1 MSEQNLSQD
10 IDIATVEETTVEN
23 VDMAVD
29 DVAINL
35 EVTSATTKAG
45 IETNADGVIT
55 SPNKKKGKPAPSIA
69 VVDGAIGSPGA
80 NRKDQV
86 KKVAEPKIKKETV
99 ALFSTKNV
107 FWENVGEV
115 KRGYNF
121 VTPAQAEY
129 WVKRTHIRLATPQEI
144 KEAFDN

>member
-1 MSEQNLSQD
+1 MSDELSND
-10 IDIATVEETTVEN
+10 TTVDIAT
-23 VDMAVD
+23 D
-29 DVAINL
+29 DVQVNL

-45 IETNADGVIT
+45 IQTDANGVIT

-69 VVDGAIGSPGA
+69 VVGGAIGSPGA
-80 NRKDQV
+80 SRKDPVKQV
-86 KKVAEPKIKKETV
+86 VEPKTKKETV

-107 FWENVGEV
+107 FWDGVGEV

-121 VTPAQAEY
+121 VTPAQAEK
-129 WVKRTHIRLATPQEI
+129 WKARNHIRVATPTEI

>member
-1 MSEQNLSQD
+1 MSDELLND
-10 IDIATVEETTVEN
+10 TIADIAT
-23 VDMAVD
+23 D
-29 DVAINL
+29 DVQVNL

-45 IETNADGVIT
+45 IQTDANGVIT

-80 NRKDQV
+80 SRKDPV
-86 KKVAEPKIKKETV
+86 KAVSEPKTKKETV

-107 FWENVGEV
+107 FWDGVGEV

-121 VTPAQAEY
+121 VTPAQAEK
-129 WVKRTHIRLATPQEI
+129 WKARNHIRVATPAEI

>member
-1 MSEQNLSQD
+1 MSDELSND
-10 IDIATVEETTVEN
+10 TTVDIAT
-23 VDMAVD
+23 D
-29 DVAINL
+29 DVQVNL

-45 IETNADGVIT
+45 IQTDANGVIT

-80 NRKDQV
+80 SRKDPV
-86 KKVAEPKIKKETV
+86 KAVSEPKTKKETV

-121 VTPAQAEY
+121 VTPEQAEY
-129 WVKRTHIRLATPQEI
+129 WKKRPHIRMATPQEV

>member
-1 MSEQNLSQD
+1 MSDELSND
-10 IDIATVEETTVEN
+10 TTVDIAT
-23 VDMAVD
+23 D
-29 DVAINL
+29 DVQVNL

-45 IETNADGVIT
+45 IQTDANGVIV
-55 SPNKKKGKPAPSIA
+55 SPTKKKGKPAPSIA

-80 NRKDQV
+80 SRKDPV
-86 KKVAEPKIKKETV
+86 KAVLEPKTKKETV

-121 VTPAQAEY
+121 VTPEQAEY
-129 WVKRTHIRLATPQEI
+129 WKKRPHIRMATPQEV

>member
-1 MSEQNLSQD
+1 MSDELSND
-10 IDIATVEETTVEN
+10 TTADIAT
-23 VDMAVD
+23 D
-29 DVAINL
+29 DVQVNL

-45 IETNADGVIT
+45 IQTDANGVIA
-55 SPNKKKGKPAPSIA
+55 SPTKKKGKPAPSIA

-80 NRKDQV
+80 SRKDPV
-86 KKVAEPKIKKETV
+86 KAVSEPKTKKETV

-121 VTPAQAEY
+121 VTPEQAEY
-129 WVKRTHIRLATPQEI
+129 WKKRPHIRMATPQEV

>member
-1 MSEQNLSQD
+1 MSD
-10 IDIATVEETTVEN
+10 ETLNDTL
-23 VDMAVD
+23 VDVAVD
-29 DVAINL
+29 NVQVNL

-45 IETNADGVIT
+45 IQTDANGVIT
-55 SPNKKKGKPAPSIA
+55 SPTKKKSKPAPSIM

-86 KKVAEPKIKKETV
+86 KTLEEPKTKKETV

-107 FWENVGEV
+107 FWDGVGEV

-121 VTPAQAEY
+121 VLPAQAEK
-129 WVKRTHIRLATPQEI
+129 WKTRGHIRVATPAEI

>member
-1 MSEQNLSQD
+1 MSDELSND
-10 IDIATVEETTVEN
+10 TTVDIAT
-23 VDMAVD
+23 D
-29 DVAINL
+29 DVQVNL

-45 IETNADGVIT
+45 IQTDANGVIT
-55 SPNKKKGKPAPSIA
+55 SPTKKKGKPAPSIA

-80 NRKDQV
+80 SRKDPV
-86 KKVAEPKIKKETV
+86 KAVSEPKTKKETV

-121 VTPAQAEY
+121 VTPEQAEY
-129 WVKRTHIRLATPQEI
+129 WKKRPHIRMATPQEV

>member
-1 MSEQNLSQD
+1 MSDELSND
-10 IDIATVEETTVEN
+10 TAVDIAI
-23 VDMAVD
+23 D
-29 DVAINL
+29 DVQVNL

-45 IETNADGVIT
+45 IQTDANGVIT

-80 NRKDQV
+80 SRKDPV
-86 KKVAEPKIKKETV
+86 KQIVEPKTKKETV

-107 FWENVGEV
+107 FWDGVGEV

-121 VTPAQAEY
+121 VTPAQAEK
-129 WVKRTHIRLATPQEI
+129 WKARNHIRVATPTEI

>member
-1 MSEQNLSQD
+1 MSDELSND
-10 IDIATVEETTVEN
+10 TTADIAT
-23 VDMAVD
+23 D
-29 DVAINL
+29 DVQVNL

-45 IETNADGVIT
+45 IQTDANGVIT

-80 NRKDQV
+80 SRKDPV
-86 KKVAEPKIKKETV
+86 KAVTEPKTKKETV
-99 ALFSTKNV
+99 ALYSTRNV
-107 FWENVGEV
+107 FWEGVGEV

-121 VTPAQAEY
+121 VTPEQAKF
-129 WVKRTHIRLATPQEI
+129 WQKRIHVRLATPEEI

>member
-1 MSEQNLSQD
+1 MSDELSND
-10 IDIATVEETTVEN
+10 TTVDIAT
-23 VDMAVD
+23 D
-29 DVAINL
+29 DVQVNL

-45 IETNADGVIT
+45 IQTDANGVIA
-55 SPNKKKGKPAPSIA
+55 SPTKKKGKPAPSIA

-80 NRKDQV
+80 SRKDPV
-86 KKVAEPKIKKETV
+86 KAVSEPKTKKETV

-121 VTPAQAEY
+121 VTPEQAEY
-129 WVKRTHIRLATPQEI
+129 WKKRPHIRMATPQEV

>member
-1 MSEQNLSQD
+1 MSDELLN
-10 IDIATVEETTVEN
+10 DIA
-23 VDMAVD
+23 VDVVTD
-29 DVAINL
+29 DVQVNL

-45 IETNADGVIT
+45 IQTDANGVIA
-55 SPNKKKGKPAPSIA
+55 SPTKKKSKPAPSIA

-80 NRKDQV
+80 SRKDPV
-86 KKVAEPKIKKETV
+86 KAVSEPKTKKETV

-107 FWENVGEV
+107 FWDGVGEV

-121 VTPAQAEY
+121 VTPAQAEK
-129 WVKRTHIRLATPQEI
+129 WKARNHIRVATPAEI

>member
-1 MSEQNLSQD
+1 MSDELSND
-10 IDIATVEETTVEN
+10 TTVDIAT
-23 VDMAVD
+23 D
-29 DVAINL
+29 DVQVNL

-45 IETNADGVIT
+45 IQTDANGVIT

-80 NRKDQV
+80 SRKDPVKQV
-86 KKVAEPKIKKETV
+86 VEPKTKKETV

-107 FWENVGEV
+107 FWDGVGEV

-121 VTPAQAEY
+121 VTPAQAEK
-129 WVKRTHIRLATPQEI
+129 WKARNHIRVATPTEI

>member
-1 MSEQNLSQD
+1 MSDELLNDTTTD
-10 IDIATVEETTVEN
+10 ITT
-23 VDMAVD
+23 D
-29 DVAINL
+29 DVQVNL

-45 IETNADGVIT
+45 IQTDANGVIT
-55 SPNKKKGKPAPSIA
+55 SPTKKKGKPAPSIA

-80 NRKDQV
+80 NRKDPL
-86 KKVAEPKIKKETV
+86 KEVAEPKTKKETV

-121 VTPAQAEY
+121 VTPEQAEF
-129 WVKRTHIRLATPQEI
+129 WQKRIHIRLATPEEI

>member
-1 MSEQNLSQD
+1 MSDELSND
-10 IDIATVEETTVEN
+10 TTADIAT
-23 VDMAVD
+23 D
-29 DVAINL
+29 DVQVNL

-45 IETNADGVIT
+45 IQTDANGVIA
-55 SPNKKKGKPAPSIA
+55 SPTKKKGKPAPSIA

-80 NRKDQV
+80 SRKDPV
-86 KKVAEPKIKKETV
+86 KAVSEPKTKKETV

-121 VTPAQAEY
+121 VTPEQAEY
-129 WVKRTHIRLATPQEI
+129 WKKRPHIRMATPQEV
-144 KEAFDN
+144 KEAFDNQWRFLE

>member
-1 MSEQNLSQD
+1 MSEQNLSDNAD
-10 IDIATVEETTVEN
+10 IVTVEDTIVEN
-23 VDMAVD
+23 VELVVD
-29 DVAINL
+29 DVAVNL
-35 EVTSATTKAG
+35 EVTSSTTKAG
-45 IETNADGVIT
+45 VETTKDGVIA
-55 SPNKKKGKPAPSIA
+55 SPERKKGKPAPSIA
-69 VVDGAIGSPGA
+69 VVNGAIGSPGA
-80 NRKDQV
+80 SRKDPV
-86 KKVAEPKIKKETV
+86 KEVVEPKTKKETV

-129 WVKRTHIRLATPQEI
+129 WKKRTHIRLATPKEI

>member
-1 MSEQNLSQD
+1 MSDELLND
-10 IDIATVEETTVEN
+10 TIADIAT
-23 VDMAVD
+23 D
-29 DVAINL
+29 DVQVNL

-45 IETNADGVIT
+45 IQTDANGVIA
-55 SPNKKKGKPAPSIA
+55 SPTKKKGKPAPSIA

-80 NRKDQV
+80 SRKDPV
-86 KKVAEPKIKKETV
+86 KAVSEPKTKKETV

-107 FWENVGEV
+107 FWDGVGEV

-121 VTPAQAEY
+121 VTPAQAEK
-129 WVKRTHIRLATPQEI
+129 WKARNHIRVATPAEI